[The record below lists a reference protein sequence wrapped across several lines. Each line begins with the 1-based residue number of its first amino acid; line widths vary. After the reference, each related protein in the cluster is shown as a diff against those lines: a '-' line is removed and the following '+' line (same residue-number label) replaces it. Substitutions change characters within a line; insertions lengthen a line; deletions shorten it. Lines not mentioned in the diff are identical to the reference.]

1 MGDMVG
7 RNPQVSSDGTNAV
20 EPKTL
25 GSVLNPV
32 GDPPVPCAVLRVGID
47 KDARV
52 ATSARYVYASASYCK
67 AISRDLEGVMGR
79 LHAEV
84 GEGDEEE
91 WLAQCYRAVAQGET
105 VSGFGYD
112 SLARDWTCYT
122 LSPSMEP
129 GCCVHT
135 FMCLPVD
142 DQQRRQLMSSA
153 DARTSLFISE
163 MLSELAAE
171 QDYFKAMNGMLAKMS
186 EVIHANRLSVF
197 ELSGSTMRT
206 SFELLGEGVESQ
218 LGAEYNVPRDIL
230 SQWFRNVTQDSVVLV
245 PNVSV
250 IERFSAPLYR
260 WCRASGADSLLAAP
274 FFSDGEIVG
283 FLGAYNYQID
293 ETVDLNRL
301 FEAVSTFIAARI
313 ENRQLIGDLERAS
326 SHDALTGLLNR
337 RGSTQAIEGLFAS
350 NNGEHH
356 VLALLDLDD
365 FKRINDVYGHG
376 AGDEALCAMARTME
390 RAFPTEA
397 IRARNG
403 GDEFVVVL
411 SGEAAKNASALLA
424 NFVYSGVEFDFE
436 GRHHRLTISA
446 GYARCPEQADN
457 MHDLFLRA
465 DTALYAVKQSGKA
478 GFGKYT
484 PDAEERMRI
493 RLGFS
498 AHDILTHAPYLLLI
512 SRANEQAE
520 ILFASNELACWL
532 GYSSMYALMRATGS
546 YAGIVYPDDREI
558 VHAFTERLS
567 ASTEEHSMETFRFR
581 LLTKEGDTRE
591 VRASFRFVDIK
602 GSGEVVYTYFIPLA
616 AD

>member
-1 MGDMVG
+1 MGLPIPD
-7 RNPQVSSDGTNAV
+7 
-20 EPKTL
+20 
-25 GSVLNPV
+25 SVLNRI
-32 GDPPVPCAVLRVGID
+32 GDLPVPCAVLRVDID
-47 KDARV
+47 EGARV
-52 ATSARYVYASASYCK
+52 ATAARYVYASTSYCT
-67 AISRDLEGVMGR
+67 AISRDMEGVVGR
-79 LHAEV
+79 FHAEV

-91 WLAQCYRAVAQGET
+91 WLAQCYRAVVQGET

-112 SLARDWTCYT
+112 SLVRDWICYT
-122 LSPSMEP
+122 LSPSAEP

-135 FMCLPVD
+135 YMRLPID
-142 DQQRRQLMSSA
+142 DQRRRQLMSTA

-163 MLSELAAE
+163 MLSELASE
-171 QDYFKAMNGMLAKMS
+171 QDYHAAMNGMLAKMS

-197 ELSGSTMRT
+197 ELKGNKMRT
-206 SFELLGEGVESQ
+206 SFELLGEGAEPQ
-218 LGAEYNVPRDIL
+218 LGAEYNVPKWML
-230 SQWFRNVTQDSVVLV
+230 SHWFRNVTQDSVVLV

-250 IERFSAPLYR
+250 IERFSEPLYR

-283 FLGAYNYQID
+283 FLGAYNYSID

-313 ENRQLIGDLERAS
+313 ENKQLIGDLERAS

-337 RGSTQAIEGLFAS
+337 RGLTQSIEELFAS
-350 NNGEHH
+350 DAYGSH

-403 GDEFVVVL
+403 GDEFIVML
-411 SGEAAKNASALLA
+411 SGDAAKNASALLA
-424 NFVYSGVEFDFE
+424 SFVYSGLEFDFE

-446 GYARCPEQADN
+446 GYARCPEQGSN
-457 MHDLFLRA
+457 MHDLLQKA

-498 AHDILTHAPYLLLI
+498 AHDVLMNAPYYLLV

-520 ILFASNELACWL
+520 LLFASNELASLL
-532 GYSSMYALMRATGS
+532 GYAGMYELMRFVS
-546 YAGIVYPDDREI
+546 SYPDVVHPGDRDAVHEI
-558 VHAFTERLS
+558 IRRLAEGAEGHAK
-567 ASTEEHSMETFRFR
+567 ETFRFR
-581 LLTKEGDTRE
+581 ALTKSGEARE
-591 VRASFRFVDIK
+591 VRASFRFVHIK
-602 GSGEVVYTYFIPLA
+602 GSGKVLYTCLIPVE

>member
-1 MGDMVG
+1 M
-7 RNPQVSSDGTNAV
+7 P
-20 EPKTL
+20 
-25 GSVLNPV
+25 GSVLNRI
-32 GDPPVPCAVLRVGID
+32 GDLPVPCAVLRVDID
-47 KDARV
+47 EDARV
-52 ATSARYVYASASYCK
+52 ATGARYVYASTSYCK
-67 AISRDLEGVMGR
+67 AFSRDLEGVVGR

-91 WLAQCYRAVAQGET
+91 WLAQCYRAVVQGET

-112 SLARDWTCYT
+112 SLVRDWICYT
-122 LSPSMEP
+122 LSPSAEP

-135 FMCLPVD
+135 YMRLPID
-142 DQQRRQLMSSA
+142 DQRRRQLMSTA

-171 QDYFKAMNGMLAKMS
+171 QDYRAAMNGMLAKMS

-197 ELSGSTMRT
+197 ELKGNKMRT
-206 SFELLGEGVESQ
+206 SFELLGEGAEPQ
-218 LGAEYNVPRDIL
+218 LGAEYNVPKWIL
-230 SQWFRNVTQDSVVLV
+230 SHWFRNVTQDSVVLV

-250 IERFSAPLYR
+250 IERFSEPLYR

-283 FLGAYNYQID
+283 FLGAYNYSID

-313 ENRQLIGDLERAS
+313 ENKQLIGDLERAS

-337 RGSTQAIEGLFAS
+337 RGLTQTIEELFAS
-350 NNGEHH
+350 DAYGSH

-403 GDEFVVVL
+403 GDEFIVML
-411 SGEAAKNASALLA
+411 SGDAAKNASALLA
-424 NFVYSGVEFDFE
+424 SFVYSGLEFDFE

-446 GYARCPEQADN
+446 GYARCPEQGSN
-457 MHDLFLRA
+457 MHDLLQKA

-498 AHDILTHAPYLLLI
+498 AHDVLTNAPYYLLV

-520 ILFASNELACWL
+520 LLFASNELASLL
-532 GYSSMYALMRATGS
+532 GYAGMYELMRFVS
-546 YAGIVYPDDREI
+546 SYPDVVHPGDRDAVHEI
-558 VHAFTERLS
+558 IRRLAEGAEGHAK
-567 ASTEEHSMETFRFR
+567 ETFRFR
-581 LLTKEGDTRE
+581 ALTKSGEARE
-591 VRASFRFVDIK
+591 VRASFRFVHIK
-602 GSGEVVYTYFIPLA
+602 GSGKVLYTCLIPVE